1 MTSFQLVASSV
12 RTLELG
18 SLGGV
23 GGSASS
29 CSERSAHGDARGQS
43 AASAQRRCWVSST
56 HPAAG
61 LEGIVGIQARL
72 RHLFNCV
79 RHLHRAA
86 DGSGKQ
92 EQQRSRHGAAAAY

>member
-1 MTSFQLVASSV
+1 
-12 RTLELG
+12 
-18 SLGGV
+18 
-23 GGSASS
+23 
-29 CSERSAHGDARGQS
+29 
-43 AASAQRRCWVSST
+43 
-56 HPAAG
+56 